1 MEYLVNF
8 TTLPHVSFL
17 NRFTPK
23 AEWTHFRR
31 RNGEFILYYL
41 ISGAMYLREEDNE
54 YILKPGDVFLLQPGL
69 IHEGTRP
76 APCDYYF
83 VHFNH
88 LTLLPLELP
97 HTESLSSAYLGEG
110 EVKFDLE
117 RCLLPKLSHVKDPA
131 VLAQLNGYFEESIA
145 AARKGVQNYRTF
157 WACKLLEILMTVSQ
171 NSARE
176 ALAGNNSQLPPRTL
190 CHLEE
195 LTAYLNQNY
204 SKKITGKQLE
214 SMVGMNFDYLNRIF
228 RRLNGRSI
236 FQYLTWV
243 RINRAK
249 ELLATTDMKLWEIA
263 AETGFSDQFYFSRQF
278 KKHTGMPP
286 AFYARGRSR

>member
-1 MEYLVNF
+1 MEYLVSL

-17 NRFTPK
+17 NRFAPK

-41 ISGAMYLREEDNE
+41 LDGAMHLREGEE
-54 YILKPGDVFLLQPGL
+54 EFSLGPGDVFLLHPGL
-69 IHEGTRP
+69 VHEGTKP

-83 VHFNH
+83 AHFSN
-88 LTLLPLELP
+88 LTLLPFPSGEFP
-97 HTESLSSAYLGEG
+97 ALGEMEDG
-110 EVKFDLE
+110 EAKYDMQ
-117 RCLLPKLSHVKDPA
+117 RCLLPKRTHIESPELRARLTGS
-131 VLAQLNGYFEESIA
+131 FEEAIA
-145 AARKGVQNYRTF
+145 AREASQNYPAL
-157 WACKLLEILMTVSQ
+157 WACKLLEILIAVSQ
-171 NSARE
+171 NSSQE
-176 ALAGNNSQLPPRTL
+176 ALVRQNSQIPLRTL
-190 CHLEE
+190 RRLEE
-195 LTAYLNQNY
+195 LTAYLNRHY
-204 SKKITGKQLE
+204 GDKLTGKQLE

-228 RRLNGRSI
+228 HRVNGRSI

-278 KKHTGMPP
+278 KKYTGTSPT
-286 AFYARGRSR
+286 FYAKGRIR

>member
-1 MEYLVNF
+1 MEYLANL

-17 NRFTPK
+17 NRFAPK

-41 ISGAMYLREEDNE
+41 VEGAMYLREEEEE
-54 YILKPGDVFLLQPGL
+54 YSLEAGDVFLLQPGL
-69 IHEGTRP
+69 VHQGVKP
-76 APCDYYF
+76 ALCDYYF
-83 VHFNH
+83 VHFSN
-88 LTLLPLELP
+88 LTLLPSPPGELAAARY
-97 HTESLSSAYLGEG
+97 TGDGEA
-110 EVKFDLE
+110 KFDME
-117 RCLLPKLSHVKDPA
+117 RCLLPKLAHIGSA
-131 VLAQLNGYFEESIA
+131 ETRARLSGFFEEAIS
-145 AARKGVQNYRTF
+145 ARGTSPNYRTL
-157 WACKLLEILMTVSQ
+157 WACKLLEILITVSQ
-171 NSARE
+171 DSAQE
-176 ALAGNNSQLPPRTL
+176 ALAQRNSQLPARTL
-190 CHLEE
+190 RRLEE
-195 LTAYLNQNY
+195 LTAYLNRHY
-204 SKKITGKQLE
+204 ADKISGKQLE
-214 SMVGMNFDYLNRIF
+214 SMVGMNFDYLNRTF

-286 AFYARGRSR
+286 AFYAKSRSR